1 MTLHA
6 QIRPERLLF
15 HHVYEPRGEWWD
27 KAKPLLSLR
36 RVTPPTSIF
45 GQTVRKF
52 QHQADVVRLEL
63 LLQFGGVYLDL
74 DVLLLRSRLRVH
86 AHVA

>member
-1 MTLHA
+1 MTC
-6 QIRPERLLF
+6 RPQ
-15 HHVYEPRGEWWD
+15 
-27 KAKPLLSLR
+27 
-36 RVTPPTSIF
+36 IF
-45 GQTVRKF
+45 GNPVKRF
-52 QHQADVVRLEL
+52 AHQADVLRLEL